1 MAKLSSVTFVNYRRF
16 AGEVEIPLDRG
27 VNLIVV
33 PPGMGKTTILEA
45 IAWCLLGNDMVP
57 DPRKVPNAE
66 ALGAGMTKVAVALK
80 FVNGESLERF
90 ALFSV
95 IDDEVEQQ
103 GWGWRLFDD
112 QKVIALGDDG
122 GEFTDHAE
130 RLFPEACVHA
140 NLISG
145 PSLARTAAGGRS
157 GPERAVECSNTWCT
171 TDLSLR
177 CSMEATEIF
186 LRLRPDA
193 PVRTIGYDPEGRL
206 EATVEGP
213 LSTDEIIAA
222 VLSHAL
228 AYAKEH
234 ATVCPLFLD
243 DPLANSGA
251 LDRHRAFSEIVR
263 ALPSR
268 QLIFILSDPLDVEAL
283 RGIGPDKEL
292 EIRG

>member
-1 MAKLSSVTFVNYRRF
+1 MAKLSSVTLINYRRF
-16 AGEVEIPLDRG
+16 AGEVEIRLDQG

-45 IAWCLLGNDMVP
+45 IAWCLLGNDMVS
-57 DPRKVPNAE
+57 DFRQVPNAE
-66 ALGAGMTKVAVALK
+66 ALGAGMAKVAVALK

-95 IDDEVEQQ
+95 ISGEVEQQ

-112 QKVIALGDDG
+112 QKVIAHGDDSE
-122 GEFTDHAE
+122 EFADQAE

-145 PSLARTAAGGRS
+145 PSLARIATGGRS
-157 GPERAVECSNTWCT
+157 GPERAVECSDNWCT

-177 CSMEATEIF
+177 CSIEATDIF

-206 EATVEGP
+206 EVTVEGA
-213 LSTDEIIAA
+213 LSPDEVIAA
-222 VLSHAL
+222 VLGHAL

-243 DPLANSGA
+243 DPLACAGSLSRPNTFA
-251 LDRHRAFSEIVR
+251 EIVR

-268 QLIFILSDPLDVEAL
+268 QLIFILSDPRDIEAL
-283 RGIGPDKEL
+283 REIGPDKEL
-292 EIRG
+292 EIHG